1 MSISSTSIKR
11 PVLTIVLSIVIV
23 LFGVVGFTYLGVR
36 EFPAVDPPTITVRTS
51 YTGANADVI
60 ESQIT
65 EPLEESING
74 IDGIRTISSTSAQ
87 GVSTITVEFNLDAD
101 LEAAANDVRDRV
113 SRAVR
118 NLPEDLTAPPAVTK
132 ADANSDPI
140 IAVLV
145 SSETRNPLEL
155 TDFGTR
161 VLKEQLQTIPGVS
174 EVRIW
179 GEKKFSMRLR
189 LDPVKLAAYGI
200 TPLDVQN
207 ALQIEN
213 VELPSGKIAGN
224 NAELTVRTF
233 GRMTTEE
240 ELNNLI
246 VKEAGGKTVRMRDV
260 GYAEL
265 GAENEETNLKGLGI
279 PMIGVAVSPQPG
291 ANYIAI
297 AEEFYKRL
305 DHIMKDV
312 PPDIRINPT
321 LDTTKFVKK
330 SITEVEETIFIAF
343 GLVVIIVF
351 LFLRDWRST
360 LIPVIAIP
368 ISLVGTFFIMYLA
381 GFSINV
387 LTLLGIVLA
396 TGLVVDDAIVVLEN
410 IYSKVEAGEDPMT
423 ASFKG
428 SNEIFFAIIST
439 TVTLAAVFLPIIFLE
454 GFTGRLFR
462 EFGVV
467 VAGSVLIS
475 AFVSL
480 TLTPMMSSRML
491 RKAKKHSRFYEVT
504 ERFFEKMNRG
514 YESSLAGF
522 MRKPWLT
529 AIIIVVSG
537 GLIFIFLKIVPSEL
551 APVED
556 RSQLRVQATAPE
568 GTSYEY
574 MDRYMDQLNKFVGDS
589 LADETTGYLT
599 VTAPGFS
606 GAGAVNS
613 GFMRIV
619 LKDPG
624 QRERTQQEIASYLS
638 KHIRTFSGAR
648 GFVNQE
654 PTITTGQ
661 RGNQQPVQFVIQ
673 ARDFEKLREY
683 LPKFLEE
690 VGKEQVLK
698 DVDVNLKFNKP
709 ELEVKIDREKAR
721 NLGVSVRDVAL
732 VLQSAL
738 SGQRYGYFIM
748 NGKQYQVIGQ
758 VSRERRDEPVDL
770 RSLYV
775 NNREGTPVQLSNIIT
790 DSVTSSPPQMY
801 HYNRY
806 QSATVN
812 ANLADGATIAQG
824 IDAMRDAAQ
833 RTLDETFST
842 SLTGASRDYEEG
854 SSGIV
859 FALVLA
865 LALIYLVLAAQFESF
880 IDPLIIMLT
889 VPLAFA
895 GALLC
900 LWYFDQTLNIFS
912 QIGIIMLIGLVTK
925 NAILIVEFANQ
936 KKEQGLPVADAV
948 KEAAASRFRPI
959 LMTSLATVLGA
970 LPIALSLGAGSS
982 SRVGMGVVVVGGL
995 MFSTALTLYII
1006 PVIYTAPP
1014 AIQRWLKL
1022 VFARTKK

>member
-1 MSISSTSIKR
+1 MSLSSTSIKR
-11 PVLTIVLSIVIV
+11 PVLTIVLSIVIL
-23 LFGVVGFTYLGVR
+23 LFGAVGFSYLGVR

-74 IDGIRTISSTSAQ
+74 IDGIRTITSQSAQ

-118 NLPEDLTAPPAVTK
+118 QLPEDLTAPPVVTK
-132 ADANSDPI
+132 SDANSDPI

-145 SSETRNPLEL
+145 SSDTRNPLEL
-155 TDFGTR
+155 TDFGNR

-189 LDPVKLAAYGI
+189 LDPVKLAAYKV
-200 TPLDVQN
+200 TPIDVQS
-207 ALQIEN
+207 ALQREN

-233 GRMTTEE
+233 GRMTKQEE
-240 ELNNLI
+240 YDNLI
-246 VKEAGGKTVRMRDV
+246 IKEADGKAVRLRDI
-260 GYAEL
+260 GTAEL

-305 DHIMKDV
+305 DHIKKDI
-312 PPDIRINPT
+312 PPDITVTPT
-321 LDTTKFVKK
+321 LDTTKFIKK
-330 SITEVEETIFIAF
+330 SIVEVEETIFIAF
-343 GLVVIIVF
+343 ALVVLIVF

-368 ISLVGTFFIMYLA
+368 ISLIGTFFIMYLA

-410 IYSKVEAGEDPMT
+410 IYSKVEAGEDVME

-439 TVTLAAVFLPIIFLE
+439 TITLAAVFLPIIFLE

-462 EFGVV
+462 EFGIV

-491 RKAKKHSRFYEVT
+491 RKNKKHSRFYEVT
-504 ERFFEKMNRG
+504 ERFFERINKG
-514 YESSLAGF
+514 YERSLANFISKRWTTLFIMLGS
-522 MRKPWLT
+522 LVL
-529 AIIIVVSG
+529 IIV
-537 GLIFIFLKIVPSEL
+537 FAKFVPSEL
-551 APVED
+551 APMED
-556 RSQLRVQATAPE
+556 RSQLRLQATAPE

-574 MDRYMDQLNKFVGDS
+574 MDRYMDQLNRFVGDS
-589 LADETTGYLT
+589 LKDEVTSYLT

-606 GAGAVNS
+606 GAGAANS

-619 LKDPG
+619 LKEPG
-624 QRERTQQEIASYLS
+624 ERERTQQEIADYVT
-638 KHIRTFSGAR
+638 KNMKRFPGAKA
-648 GFVNQE
+648 FVIQE
-654 PTITTGQ
+654 PTIATGI
-661 RGNQQPVQFVIQ
+661 RNSLPVQFVLQ
-673 ARDFEKLREY
+673 AQTFEKLREQ

-690 VGKEQVLK
+690 VSK
-698 DVDVNLKFNKP
+698 DPTFNVVDVNLKFNKP
-709 ELEVKIDREKAR
+709 ELEVNIDREKAQ

-758 VSRERRDEPVDL
+758 VNRESRDEPVDL

-775 NNREGTPVQLSNIIT
+775 INKEGTQVQLSNITT

-806 QSATVN
+806 QSATVS
-812 ANLADGATIAQG
+812 AGLAEGKSIGEG
-824 IDAMRDAAQ
+824 IEAMRKAATK
-833 RTLDETFST
+833 TLDESFST
-842 SLTGASRDYEEG
+842 ALTGSSRDYEEG
-854 SSGIV
+854 SSNVLFAFIL
-859 FALVLA
+859 ALV
-865 LALIYLVLAAQFESF
+865 LIYLVLAAQFESF
-880 IDPLIIMLT
+880 LDPLVIMFT
-889 VPLAFA
+889 VPLALA

-900 LWYFDQTLNIFS
+900 LWYFNQTLNIFS

-936 KKEQGLPVADAV
+936 RKEQGLSVTDAV

-970 LPIALSLGAGSS
+970 LPIALALGAGSS
-982 SRVGMGVVVVGGL
+982 SRVGMGVVIVGGL
-995 MFSTALTLYII
+995 LFSTALTLYII
-1006 PVIYTAPP
+1006 PVIYT
-1014 AIQRWLKL
+1014 
-1022 VFARTKK
+1022 VFSSNTKKKTAAYE

>member
-1 MSISSTSIKR
+1 MSLSSTSIKR
-11 PVLTIVLSIVIV
+11 PVLTIVLSIAIV
-23 LFGVVGFTYLGVR
+23 LFGVVGFSYLGVR

-74 IDGIRTISSTSAQ
+74 IDGIRTIISTSAQ

-118 NLPEDLTAPPAVTK
+118 QLPEDLSAPPVVTK
-132 ADANSDPI
+132 SDANSDPI

-145 SSETRNPLEL
+145 SSNSRNPLEL
-155 TDFGTR
+155 SDFGNR
-161 VLKEQLQTIPGVS
+161 VLKERLQTIPGVS

-189 LDPVKLAAYGI
+189 LDPVKLAAFKV
-200 TPLDVQN
+200 TPIDVQN
-207 ALQIEN
+207 ALQREN

-233 GRMTTEE
+233 GRMTTPEE
-240 ELNNLI
+240 FNNLI
-246 VKEAGGKTVRMRDV
+246 VKEEEGRTVRMRDV
-260 GYAEL
+260 GFAEL

-291 ANYIAI
+291 ANYIEI
-297 AEEFYKRL
+297 AEEFYRRL
-305 DHIMKDV
+305 DHILKDV
-312 PPDIRINPT
+312 PEDIRITPT
-321 LDTTKFVKK
+321 LDTTKFIRK
-330 SITEVEETIFIAF
+330 SIIEVEETIFIAF
-343 GLVVIIVF
+343 GLVVLIVF

-368 ISLVGTFFIMYLA
+368 ISLIGTFFIMYLA

-410 IYSKVEAGEDPMT
+410 IYAKVEAGEDAMT
-423 ASFKG
+423 ASFRG

-439 TVTLAAVFLPIIFLE
+439 TITLAAVFLPIMFLE

-462 EFGVV
+462 EFAVV
-467 VAGSVLIS
+467 VAGSVIIS

-491 RKAKKHSRFYEVT
+491 RKSKKHSRFYETT
-504 ERFFEKMNRG
+504 ERFFEKINKG
-514 YESSLAGF
+514 YERSLENFFPKKWTVLFIMLGS
-522 MRKPWLT
+522 
-529 AIIIVVSG
+529 V
-537 GLIFIFLKIVPSEL
+537 GLIVLLWFIVPSEL
-551 APVED
+551 APLED
-556 RSQLRVQATAPE
+556 RSQLRISATAPE

-574 MDRYMDQLNKFVGDS
+574 MDRYMDQLNKFVADS

-606 GAGAVNS
+606 GAGAANS

-619 LKDPG
+619 LKDPED
-624 QRERTQQEIASYLS
+624 RERTQQEIATYLS
-638 KHIRTFSGAR
+638 KHIRNFNGAR
-648 GFVNQE
+648 AFVNQE

-661 RGNQQPVQFVIQ
+661 RNSRPVQFVVQ

-683 LPKFLEE
+683 LPRFLEE
-690 VGKEQVLK
+690 INKEPSLR
-698 DVDVNLKFNKP
+698 DVDVDLKFNKP
-709 ELEVKIDREKAR
+709 ELEVNIDREKAQ
-721 NLGVSVRDVAL
+721 NLSVSVRDVAQ

-758 VSRERRDEPVDL
+758 VSREHRDEPVDL

-775 NNREGTPVQLSNIIT
+775 NNREGIPVQLSNIIT
-790 DSVTSSPPQMY
+790 DSVTSSPPQLY

-806 QSATVN
+806 QSATVS
-812 ANLADGATIAQG
+812 ANLAEGSTIANG
-824 IDAMRDAAQ
+824 IEAMRAAAK

-842 SLTGASRDYEEG
+842 ALTGASRDYEEG
-854 SSGIV
+854 SSNTM
-859 FALVLA
+859 FALILA

-880 IDPLIIMLT
+880 VDPLVIMFT

-895 GALLC
+895 GAFLS
-900 LWYFDQTLNIFS
+900 LWYFDQTRNIFS
-912 QIGIIMLIGLVTK
+912 EIGIIMLIGLVTK

-936 KKEQGLPVADAV
+936 RKEQGLSVVEAV

-959 LMTSLATVLGA
+959 LMTSLATILGA
-970 LPIALSLGAGSS
+970 LPIALALGAGSS

-995 MFSTALTLYII
+995 VFSTALTLYII
-1006 PVIYTAPP
+1006 PVMYTVFSSNKHKKP
-1014 AIQRWLKL
+1014 A
-1022 VFARTKK
+1022 AHE